1 MFYKSLLTGVSLTF
15 ASTAFSAQMIDPELY
30 PFLEKNGA
38 YAVGVGVSPADIST
52 RNKLDSLCGPGRF
65 VGGGFSHSSMA
76 VYVQTYYV
84 LGSHKLIV
92 KDRNGVFYDTG
103 YLDWAQETNGVGGQL
118 AYAGRLQE
126 LSATRLLN

>member
-38 YAVGVGVSPADIST
+38 YPVGGEVLPVEDIST

-65 VGGGFSHSSMA
+65 VGG
-76 VYVQTYYV
+76 
-84 LGSHKLIV
+84 I
-92 KDRNGVFYDTG
+92 
-103 YLDWAQETNGVGGQL
+103 
-118 AYAGRLQE
+118 
-126 LSATRLLN
+126 